1 MIEEGKF
8 GVQETVWLMVSTIVT
23 KVFYTSPAQVASLV
37 GNVGWYMTLI
47 STATAIL
54 GFTFIYLLL
63 KRFPGWDIAT
73 IMKDTLGGFFGFVF
87 SIALALYLLFL
98 ATNTLSE
105 FTEVAKA
112 YVFLLTPSSFII
124 GIFVVGILVMC
135 ILGLETQARFA
146 KLAAYT
152 MLTGFVLVLILGT
165 ENYDINRLFPILG
178 YGADKILI
186 TGLARSSVYGEIVIL
201 AVIAPSLQGTYFVK
215 KAGYISLIL
224 SGLLI
229 SLSVLAYSLSFP
241 YYVAQEIVAPMYEMA
256 ELIDYGRFVQRVEPI
271 FLFIWFFSS
280 FISITA
286 LFYCFVSLY
295 CKIFRIQDIRPIA
308 LGSALILFVSA
319 LFNMDLGVGAVQR
332 IQNIRQYG
340 WIPPFILPL
349 IALIVGMLRKRGV
362 RSHE

>member
-1 MIEEGKF
+1 
-8 GVQETVWLMVSTIVT
+8 
-23 KVFYTSPAQVASLV
+23 
-37 GNVGWYMTLI
+37 
-47 STATAIL
+47 
-54 GFTFIYLLL
+54 
-63 KRFPGWDIAT
+63 
-73 IMKDTLGGFFGFVF
+73 
-87 SIALALYLLFL
+87 
-98 ATNTLSE
+98 
-105 FTEVAKA
+105 
-112 YVFLLTPSSFII
+112 
-124 GIFVVGILVMC
+124 
-135 ILGLETQARFA
+135 
-146 KLAAYT
+146 
-152 MLTGFVLVLILGT
+152 
-165 ENYDINRLFPILG
+165 
-178 YGADKILI
+178 
-186 TGLARSSVYGEIVIL
+186 
-201 AVIAPSLQGTYFVK
+201 
-215 KAGYISLIL
+215 
-224 SGLLI
+224 
-229 SLSVLAYSLSFP
+229 
-241 YYVAQEIVAPMYEMA
+241 MYEMA

>member
-1 MIEEGKF
+1 
-8 GVQETVWLMVSTIVT
+8 
-23 KVFYTSPAQVASLV
+23 
-37 GNVGWYMTLI
+37 
-47 STATAIL
+47 
-54 GFTFIYLLL
+54 
-63 KRFPGWDIAT
+63 
-73 IMKDTLGGFFGFVF
+73 MKDTLGGFFGFVF

-201 AVIAPSLQGTYFVK
+201 AVIAPSLQGTT
-215 KAGYISLIL
+215 L
-224 SGLLI
+224 
-229 SLSVLAYSLSFP
+229 
-241 YYVAQEIVAPMYEMA
+241 
-256 ELIDYGRFVQRVEPI
+256 
-271 FLFIWFFSS
+271 
-280 FISITA
+280 
-286 LFYCFVSLY
+286 
-295 CKIFRIQDIRPIA
+295 
-308 LGSALILFVSA
+308 
-319 LFNMDLGVGAVQR
+319 
-332 IQNIRQYG
+332 
-340 WIPPFILPL
+340 
-349 IALIVGMLRKRGV
+349 
-362 RSHE
+362 